1 MFSRANFNIH
11 KYGQKFCLNDIVTQ
25 CEISTNPKEYIK
37 KIDDK
42 TLHKG
47 NYYINKKNLTEIL
60 TKSKA
65 TKAKELLELLK
76 NISSKE
82 NKITANINITENSN
96 KEDAN
101 IENIINENL
110 KNNKIVN
117 FVDCGKNTIIFNG
130 KCIKYF
136 NVIDKLFFKGKD
148 VAEIL
153 EYVDTRKAISTHVRN
168 QNKFSVEMLFK
179 GEVKTLP
186 LLKSNELTNAKLLLG
201 NEDGQTIFINEAGL
215 YNLIM
220 ASKKEEAIKFQ
231 DWVTSEV
238 LPSIRKNGY
247 YEIVKP
253 HAYLKDDLEKYKDKN
268 CVYILN
274 VKDDL
279 YKYGQSHRLN
289 NRLNQ
294 HKNNIDY
301 INIVRIYEMDSIN
314 DILNLEDKIKNL
326 TKEQKINTTYNSG
339 IEFFQ
344 ISNIIKLNKI
354 LDQIDSMANEI
365 KQNNKLVSNQL
376 KIENLTL
383 IEMEKTKQAEID
395 YLKTVK
401 TLELQNDNLK
411 LQIELL
417 TLQKNLSN
425 VNIDKPKSLIQQI
438 LDSKI
443 KNDQTNSTQIINSNI
458 TINETTEKSKSCIN
472 CGCDIYPSSIR
483 CGKCENKKRLIDSL
497 ASNSRPSLSQLEA
510 DLAELKSY
518 VQVGKKYGVSD
529 NCIRKWMNKYRSLN
543 V

>member
-1 MFSRANFNIH
+1 
-11 KYGQKFCLNDIVTQ
+11 
-25 CEISTNPKEYIK
+25 
-37 KIDDK
+37 
-42 TLHKG
+42 
-47 NYYINKKNLTEIL
+47 
-60 TKSKA
+60 
-65 TKAKELLELLK
+65 
-76 NISSKE
+76 
-82 NKITANINITENSN
+82 
-96 KEDAN
+96 
-101 IENIINENL
+101 
-110 KNNKIVN
+110 
-117 FVDCGKNTIIFNG
+117 
-130 KCIKYF
+130 
-136 NVIDKLFFKGKD
+136 
-148 VAEIL
+148 
-153 EYVDTRKAISTHVRN
+153 
-168 QNKFSVEMLFK
+168 
-179 GEVKTLP
+179 
-186 LLKSNELTNAKLLLG
+186 
-201 NEDGQTIFINEAGL
+201 
-215 YNLIM
+215 
-220 ASKKEEAIKFQ
+220 
-231 DWVTSEV
+231 
-238 LPSIRKNGY
+238 
-247 YEIVKP
+247 
-253 HAYLKDDLEKYKDKN
+253 
-268 CVYILN
+268 
-274 VKDDL
+274 
-279 YKYGQSHRLN
+279 
-289 NRLNQ
+289 
-294 HKNNIDY
+294 
-301 INIVRIYEMDSIN
+301 MDSIN

-425 VNIDKPKSLIQQI
+425 VNVDKPKSLIQQI

-458 TINETTEKSKSCIN
+458 TINETTEKSKSCVD

-497 ASNSRPSLSQLEA
+497 ASNSRPALPCGSSRARDSPSLSQLEA

>member
-11 KYGQKFCLNDIVTQ
+11 KYGQKFCLNDVVTQ

-47 NYYINKKNLTEIL
+47 NYYINKKNLTELLI
-60 TKSKA
+60 KSKA
-65 TKAKELLELLK
+65 PKAKELLELLK
-76 NISSKE
+76 NKSLK
-82 NKITANINITENSN
+82 
-96 KEDAN
+96 
-101 IENIINENL
+101 ENIIENDEEI
-110 KNNKIVN
+110 NTDTTNKIVN
-117 FVDCGKNTIIFNG
+117 FVDCGKNIINFNG
-130 KCIKYF
+130 LKCKYF
-136 NVIDKLFFKGKD
+136 FYNDLIYFKAKD
-148 VAEIL
+148 VAELL
-153 EYVDTRKAISTHVRN
+153 EYDDTDQAIRKNIEN
-168 QNKFSVEMLFK
+168 KNKFELGNFTPVLQK
-179 GEVKTLP
+179 GV
-186 LLKSNELTNAKLLLG
+186 LKSNELYFIKSQLG
-201 NEDGQTIFINEAGL
+201 NEAPNTIFINETGF
-215 YNLIM
+215 YCLIFG
-220 ASKKEEAIKFQ
+220 SKKKEALHFRN
-231 DWVTSEV
+231 WVTSEV

-247 YEIVKP
+247 YEMIKP
-253 HAYLKDDLEKYKDKN
+253 HAYLKDDLEKYKDKS

-274 VKDDL
+274 VIDDI

-289 NRLNQ
+289 NRLCQ
-294 HKNNIDY
+294 HKKNIDY
-301 INIVRIYEMDSIN
+301 LNIVRIYEMDSIN

-326 TKEQKINTTYNSG
+326 SKELKINTTYNSG
-339 IEFFQ
+339 IEFFK

-365 KQNNKLVSNQL
+365 KQNNKLISNQL

-417 TLQKNLSN
+417 TLQKNISN

-458 TINETTEKSKSCIN
+458 TINETTEKSKSCID
-472 CGCDIYPSSIR
+472 CGCNIYPSSIR